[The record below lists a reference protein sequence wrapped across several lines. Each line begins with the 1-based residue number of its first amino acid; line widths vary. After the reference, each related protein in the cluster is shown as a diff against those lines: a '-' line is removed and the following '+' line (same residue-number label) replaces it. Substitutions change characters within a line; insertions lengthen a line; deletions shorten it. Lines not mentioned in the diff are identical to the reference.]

1 MQIAEAAPPL
11 QSGGRFREPGENFGM
26 TSPASSIRGPR
37 SRAQRIVPTCYR
49 RHRRTRDMVNTGG
62 ITVSTAGISPE
73 QSTVYARRTTGAE
86 EEHLHCRRAIDCI
99 TFLREGEEGTSTPIQ

>member
-49 RHRRTRDMVNTGG
+49 RHRCTRDMVNTGG
-62 ITVSTAGISPE
+62 ITAE
-73 QSTVYARRTTGAE
+73 HRLRTQDDRSRG
-86 EEHLHCRRAIDCI
+86 RAPP
-99 TFLREGEEGTSTPIQ
+99 LQEGD